1 MTREEKNEIIQGV
14 IDAIKAQSQDILELP
29 SSDNIEEVKTLLILA
44 KGGVLKSISMD
55 AFNLPLNKAEI
66 YINWRFFNEHLC

>member
-44 KGGVLKSISMD
+44 KRWC
-55 AFNLPLNKAEI
+55 FEI
-66 YINWRFFNEHLC
+66 HFYGRF